1 MKSIKVLLTS
11 ICISLLTTFIFAVEV
26 NEKELET
33 VSVDAVVFE
42 NYTGPHSVINTA
54 DEISNIGTELG
65 KKLKPNIENQT
76 TVGSEIKYQVI
87 HAIDPTETGKLD
99 ADIFIIGNNSTVDHI
114 KNIRRII
121 SSYLVTTYDYSVS
134 DANTLATFITVYNAV
149 YRGNLSKFQEKYKKV
164 VTNNLSSEKAGI
176 ALSYKDW
183 PGKTQIVIP
192 LNDIK
197 GGLST
202 VDTSVISDK
211 QVVQSMQGEDDK
223 GVESRKEMV
232 DIKEREA
239 DIASEKAQEAQKKA
253 TEETNKL
260 KEEQKKETQLK
271 QEAEEAKQEA
281 EEAKQEAEK
290 NPNDKEL
297 QKQAEEKQEIAEV
310 KQEIAEEQ
318 TKKTEEQ
325 AKKTEE
331 AKQDATEAQS
341 IADTKRTEA
350 QTERTSI
357 SQDQQTIMR
366 EQAKNESAPQVYGL
380 KAVDELGILSSLVK
394 MNAETG
400 SVIKESPVTVIR
412 SRTIYEVQEGYIAIA
427 GTNIKNGAV
436 KLVILDKENMEII
449 KEGADEVAETSVLV
463 QDGDDFYC
471 VVKSNNKWIVGKYNS
486 NLDSLLKST
495 ISVKPAT
502 PITITSSGVLVT
514 SASNR
519 PILLKKDDLSLIS
532 STNFSDAK

>member
-1 MKSIKVLLTS
+1 MKSIKVLFTS

-65 KKLKPNIENQT
+65 KKLKPNIEKQT

-99 ADIFIIGNNSTVDHI
+99 ADIFIIGSNSAVDHI

-149 YRGNLSKFQEKYKKV
+149 YRGNLNKFQEKYKKV
-164 VTNNLSSEKAGI
+164 VTNNLSSEKVGI

-271 QEAEEAKQEA
+271 QEAEEAKEEA
-281 EEAKQEAEK
+281 EEAKQTAEK

-297 QKQAEEKQEIAEV
+297 QKQAEE

-331 AKQDATEAQS
+331 AKQEATEAQS

-366 EQAKNESAPQVYGL
+366 EQAKNENAPQVYGL

-449 KEGADEVAETSVLV
+449 KEGADDVAETSVLV
-463 QDGDDFYC
+463 QDGNDFYC

-486 NLDSLLKST
+486 NLESLLKST

-502 PITITSSGVLVT
+502 PITITSSGILVT

>member
-281 EEAKQEAEK
+281 EK

-297 QKQAEEKQEIAEV
+297 QKQAEE